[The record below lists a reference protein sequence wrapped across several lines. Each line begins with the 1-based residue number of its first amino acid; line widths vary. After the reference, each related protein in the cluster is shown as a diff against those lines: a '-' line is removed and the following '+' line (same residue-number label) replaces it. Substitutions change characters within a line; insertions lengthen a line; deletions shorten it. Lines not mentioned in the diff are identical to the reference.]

1 MTQEQKDVILQFCN
15 QIEELDITNIVLN
28 FNVTKVGLYNIEV
41 FDSLT
46 NRVFKQL
53 SEELQNGIGI
63 FLPTQYNYQ
72 NEFGSGNLET
82 DLQNFFTYVQNVQYY
97 TNCESI
103 LNRLVYYQVANG
115 FWDKGQRKIY
125 PTNEV
130 KARDVQ
136 IKVTNLE
143 KVINSELGKVQ
154 IEKKNLIDF
163 IQQKTIEVQQIE
175 RNLNASDN
183 NSTQISTLLNQS
195 TSTNE
200 KINSILTQQSTKLD
214 ETKTLLEE
222 QKIEYNKLLTDYDSV
237 KKQYKEDLTELE
249 SKQVIFKEYLKFVE
263 DKKAYFEER
272 NKYLDD
278 LIGREVGAS
287 LFETFKQRKNEL
299 EKPVNFWKWAVPAM
313 AVITVTWIAFLF
325 RNFATE
331 TDMIQKYI
339 LLGLNTLKT
348 IPALILTY
356 FAINQYRKERNFQE
370 EYAFKS
376 AVALTISEY
385 ANKLNTAE
393 NKDKLIMDSVNSVF
407 LSPIEKKI
415 NKEMN
420 MSTFNETLKTLKD
433 GIVDISE
440 KIKK

>member
-1 MTQEQKDVILQFCN
+1 MTQEQKDSILQFCN
-15 QIEELDITNIVLN
+15 QIEELDISNILLNYNITN
-28 FNVTKVGLYNIEV
+28 VGSFSIEV

-46 NRVFKQL
+46 YRVIRQL
-53 SEELQNGIGI
+53 IEELQNGIGI

-72 NEFGSGNLET
+72 NEFGNGNLES
-82 DLQNFFTYVQNVQYY
+82 DLNSFINHIQNIQYY
-97 TNCESI
+97 TKCELI

-136 IKVTNLE
+136 AKVNSLE
-143 KVINSELGKVQ
+143 KIITSELGKVR
-154 IEKKNLIDF
+154 IEKENLISF
-163 IQQKTIEVQQIE
+163 IEQKTTELQKIE
-175 RNLNASDN
+175 RNLNSSDN
-183 NSTQISTLLNQS
+183 NTTQISTLLNNS

-200 KINSILTQQSTKLD
+200 KINSILTQQQTKYEESKQLI
-214 ETKTLLEE
+214 EE
-222 QKIEYNKLLTDYDSV
+222 QKVEYNKLITDYDSV
-237 KKQYKEDLTELE
+237 KKQYKEDLLDLE
-249 SKQVIFKEYLKFVE
+249 NKQIIFKEYLKFVE

-272 NKYLDD
+272 NTYLDE

-287 LFETFKQRKNEL
+287 LFETFKQRKIEL
-299 EKPVNFWKWAVPAM
+299 DKPVNFWKWSVPVM
-313 AVITVTWIAFLF
+313 AVITVIWIAFLF
-325 RNFATE
+325 KDFASIKDLT
-331 TDMIQKYI
+331 QKYI
-339 LLGLNTLKT
+339 ILGLNSIKT

-385 ANKLNTAE
+385 ANKISTPE

-407 LSPIEKKI
+407 HTPIEKKVAKTDV
-415 NKEMN
+415 N
-420 MSTFNETLKTLKD
+420 SFNETLKTVKD
-433 GIVDISE
+433 GIVEISD
-440 KIKK
+440 KLRK